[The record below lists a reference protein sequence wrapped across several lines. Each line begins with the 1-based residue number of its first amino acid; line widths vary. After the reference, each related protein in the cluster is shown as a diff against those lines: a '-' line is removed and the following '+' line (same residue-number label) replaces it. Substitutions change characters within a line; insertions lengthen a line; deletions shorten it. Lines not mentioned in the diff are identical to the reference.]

1 MELKTS
7 SSGNAAYR
15 NRYSFQSPLLRL
27 MVILTCLLTATVV
40 LGGCT
45 PSASQ
50 PVPDSDP
57 KVQACT
63 PDVAEAAFGVV
74 KLQQRAFA
82 ADDFD
87 SALQFASKGFR
98 SSVTLLQF
106 KALIVNDYNFLL
118 GNSNLRLTECSP
130 EGTAA
135 VLRVGV
141 GSNFALAYRMVAE
154 DGQWR
159 IDGAS
164 ILKEIST

>member
-1 MELKTS
+1 MELKTR
-7 SSGNAAYR
+7 SSGHAAYR
-15 NRYSFQSPLLRL
+15 ERPPDHSGLLRL
-27 MVILTCLLTATVV
+27 VVIVPFLLSVSIAIAA
-40 LGGCT
+40 CT

-50 PVPDSDP
+50 PVPDADP
-57 KVQACT
+57 SIQACA
-63 PDVAEAAFGVV
+63 PDVAEAAFDVV
-74 KLQQRAFA
+74 KRQQRAFA
-82 ADDFD
+82 DNDFD

-106 KALIVNDYNFLL
+106 KALIVSDYNFLL

-141 GSNFALAYRMVAE
+141 GSNFVLAYRMVAE